1 MALTQEGDLMKRK
14 NLELFLLL
22 FSLSTGIAAA
32 QANSQEKSPQAGWV
46 FSVEDLQIRI
56 ESVQLLFLVRDAE
69 GNLVHNLRT
78 SDFQLTE
85 NGQEK
90 PITVFQ
96 QKNVPI
102 SACIV
107 VDTSWSIGSMLDNV
121 LKTASEFFSGLTRDR
136 TSVVYFAERPR
147 VVVDWNM
154 GIPPESPF
162 RNVKLEGRTALY
174 DSLLWIMNNHF
185 KNVPGKKLIFL
196 ITDGIDNMSH
206 STVQEM
212 FQTARERGIVIYAII
227 YTNPVIE
234 NLRHRLLNGKVPG
247 SVSPALQKMIQAQ
260 NSFIDKS
267 LRYGGR
273 TIFSNSFGDMHTI
286 YQRVIDETKSQYVL
300 SFPTPKEE
308 VSKHDIRFLI
318 KPEVPGRILVQV
330 SH

>member
-1 MALTQEGDLMKRK
+1 MKTK
-14 NLELFLLL
+14 NVTFFFLLL
-22 FSLSTGIAAA
+22 LLCTGIAAA
-32 QANSQEKSPQAGWV
+32 QANSQEKAPQPGWV
-46 FSVEDLQIRI
+46 FSVEDLEIKI
-56 ESVQLLFLVRDAE
+56 ESVQLLFLVRDAD

-78 SDFQLTE
+78 SDFRLME
-85 NGQEK
+85 NGEEK

-96 QKNVPI
+96 QKDVPI
-102 SACIV
+102 NACIV

-121 LKTASEFFSGLTRDR
+121 LKTASEFFSGLTHDK
-136 TSVVYFAERPR
+136 TSVVYFSEHPR
-147 VVVDWNM
+147 VIADWNL
-154 GIPPESPF
+154 GVNQGSPF
-162 RNVKLEGRTALY
+162 KNVKLEGRTALY

-185 KNVPGKKLIFL
+185 KNISGKKLIFL
-196 ITDGIDNMSH
+196 ITDGIDNMSR
-206 STVQEM
+206 SSVQEM
-212 FQTARERGIVIYAII
+212 FQAAHDRGIVVYAII

-234 NLRHRLLNGKVPG
+234 NLRHRLLTGKISS

-273 TIFSNSFGDMHTI
+273 TIFSNSFGDMHSI

-308 VSKHDIRFLI
+308 VSKRDIRFLI
-318 KPEVPGRILVQV
+318 KPEVPGRIVVQI